1 VRDSGLAAVFDGR
14 RFVFNESAWT
24 AVNVF
29 NMLRRY
35 GLSYFRLRAAPRA
48 MLHHYLR
55 LYDLQVC
62 GQHHPPCD
70 FQVCGERRCDR
81 ERKGK

>member
-1 VRDSGLAAVFDGR
+1 MRDSGLAAVFDGR

-35 GLSYFRLRAAPRA
+35 GLCYFQLRAAPRA
-48 MLHHYLR
+48 MLQHYLR
-55 LYDLQVC
+55 LYDLQVR
-62 GQHHPPCD
+62 G
-70 FQVCGERRCDR
+70 GRRSTVWR
-81 ERKGK
+81 RGMVRWRPHAASLV